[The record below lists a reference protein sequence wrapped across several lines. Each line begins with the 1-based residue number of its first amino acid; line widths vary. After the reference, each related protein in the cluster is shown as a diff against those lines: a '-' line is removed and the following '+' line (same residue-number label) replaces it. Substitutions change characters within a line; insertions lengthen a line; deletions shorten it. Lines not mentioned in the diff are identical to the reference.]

1 MNLIVTQAKL
11 QLQNQRYNC
20 TKKRFQFE
28 ILLTIKP
35 EAPDILRSLHIDFS
49 FCFFP
54 LEIKMVSHDNA
65 YRTLSVFSI
74 ECVNYVLLEKF
85 QIKQK
90 IIQKVGCWK
99 GHYLW

>member
-1 MNLIVTQAKL
+1 MYQK
-11 QLQNQRYNC
+11 
-20 TKKRFQFE
+20 E
-28 ILLTIKP
+28 IQIWLLTAKQ
-35 EAPDILRSLHIDFS
+35 EAPYILRSLHIDFS

-54 LEIKMVSHDNA
+54 LEIEIVGYDNA

-74 ECVNYVLLEKF
+74 ECVNYVLLEKL

-90 IIQKVGCWK
+90 IIQKVDSWK